1 MAITFPATPVVGSSI
16 YYSGR
21 QWTWDGTSWN
31 LSIGGTGQVR
41 WSYQASGGETVIS
54 GIANVG
60 TNIGNTLGYTVG
72 NEQVYF
78 NGVLLVRG
86 SDYTAYDGAS
96 ITLTSA
102 LLYGDVVDIIVYQSL
117 TVSTGGGGSSAL
129 VKAKGDLSVGQLP
142 SLAATLSVG
151 ADGTILAADSS
162 QTLGMGWQDYT
173 VTPLDDIRYKFDGIE
188 SRYYPM
194 YQGSVVTI
202 TNPYRLILSING
214 IIQTVSLPEY
224 VWQSPLTWD
233 GFMIDSEGYLS
244 FSEVPPAGSTF
255 WGVVNAGS
263 NITPSYTYPFKA
275 VDLLLGAY

>member
-1 MAITFPATPVVGSSI
+1 MAIQFPATPVVGSSI
-16 YYSGR
+16 VYSGR

-31 LSIGGTGQVR
+31 LSIGGSGQIR
-41 WSYQASGGETVIS
+41 WSYLASGGETSIS
-54 GIANVG
+54 GTANTG
-60 TNIGNTLGYTVG
+60 TNSGTTLGYTAG
-72 NEQVYF
+72 NEEVFY

-86 SDYTAYDGAS
+86 SDYTAVNGAS
-96 ITLTSA
+96 LTLTFA
-102 LLYGDVVDIIVYQSL
+102 LLYGDVIDIVCYSALQ
-117 TVSTGGGGSSAL
+117 VSTSSGSSAL
-129 VKAKGDLSVGQLP
+129 VKAKGDLSVGQIP

-188 SRYYPM
+188 NRYYPM

-202 TNPYRLILSING
+202 TNPYRLMLSING
-214 IIQTVSLPEY
+214 IIQTVGLPEY

-275 VDLLLGAY
+275 ADILLGA